1 MVTLSQKMRI
11 DLSSHN
17 QKVFNKYVG
26 YSRYIW
32 NKALIKNN
40 EMYHIYRELRNNS
53 NLSKKELKKYYP
65 NSNNL
70 YKAMIHEDWENQYHS
85 RIKKIQYE
93 NIEKAWKISS
103 IPICLIME
111 NLD

>member
-53 NLSKKELKKYYP
+53 NLSKKELKT
-65 NSNNL
+65 L
-70 YKAMIHEDWENQYHS
+70 T
-85 RIKKIQYE
+85 
-93 NIEKAWKISS
+93 
-103 IPICLIME
+103 
-111 NLD
+111 